1 MYGLVLEGGGAKGA
15 YQIGAYKALEEMGI
29 GISGISG
36 TSIGAINGAFIAQG
50 DVSKAYDLWHNI
62 SPSKVFDVDEEHLRE
77 LRNHELTPESISY
90 FFHKAKAVLNNRGL
104 DTALMRKI
112 LHENIDEEKLRKTK
126 VDFGF
131 ITVSLT
137 DMKPLE
143 VFLEDI
149 PQGHVIDYLMAS
161 ASLPVFRIDK
171 MDGKVYLDGAFY
183 DNMPINLLLKRG
195 YRNLI
200 VIRTHGLGI
209 IRKINS
215 KDANII
221 YIDPLKNLGNILDF
235 DQDTARKNLK
245 LGYFDAFRAFK
256 GLKGREYYVRTKND
270 EEYFIHFLKGLG
282 ENNILSAGKI
292 LGYEHGSYRRM
303 LVEFII
309 PRLAELLNI
318 DKKGSYEDITVV
330 LLEAL
335 AKKYG
340 IEPFK
345 IYDFEEFLSE
355 IKNKLKVEQL
365 KPVKSIPAFIKKNEI
380 LAKAVKDNII
390 DEVTLVLFYD
400 QLN

>member
-15 YQIGAYKALEEMGI
+15 YQIGAYKALEELEVE
-29 GISGISG
+29 ISGISG

-50 DVSKAYDLWHNI
+50 DVSKAYDLWYNI
-62 SPSKVFDVDEEHLRE
+62 SPSKVFDVDEEHIQE
-77 LRNHELTPESISY
+77 LRNHEFTPENISY
-90 FFHKAKAVLNNRGL
+90 FFHKARAVLNNRGL

-126 VDFGF
+126 MDFGF

-143 VFLEDI
+143 IFLEDI

-161 ASLPVFRIDK
+161 ASLPIFRIDK
-171 MDGKVYLDGAFY
+171 MDGKIYLDGAFY
-183 DNMPINLLLKRG
+183 DNMPINLLLTRG
-195 YRNLI
+195 YRDLI

-215 KDANII
+215 KDTNII
-221 YIDPLKNLGNILDF
+221 YIDPWKDLGNILDF

-245 LGYFDAFRAFK
+245 LGYFDAIKIFK
-256 GLKGREYYVRTKND
+256 GLKGREYYVKSKND
-270 EEYFIHFLKGLG
+270 EGYFVDFLKSLG
-282 ENNILSAGKI
+282 ENNIVSAGKI
-292 LGYEHGSYRRM
+292 LGYEQIPYQRM
-303 LVEFII
+303 LMEYII

-318 DKKGSYEDITVV
+318 DKKSSYEEITVV

-340 IEPFK
+340 IECFK
-345 IYDFEEFLSE
+345 IYEFEEFLLK
-355 IKNKLKVEQL
+355 IKKQKSEQL
-365 KPVKSIPAFIKKNEI
+365 KPAKNIPAFIKKNEI
-380 LAKAVKDNII
+380 LSKAVKDEII
-390 DEVTLVLFYD
+390 DEVTFLLFFD